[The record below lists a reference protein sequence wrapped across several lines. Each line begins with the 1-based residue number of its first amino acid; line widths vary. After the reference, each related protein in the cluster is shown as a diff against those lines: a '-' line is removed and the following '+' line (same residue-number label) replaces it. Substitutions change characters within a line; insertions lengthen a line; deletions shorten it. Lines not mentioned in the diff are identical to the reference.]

1 MSAIARQDGALA
13 RTREALRPVGRTLFS
28 EPFEQGRLRVAG
40 VPGIERQLAVGA
52 IVVLVGML
60 LVLLVGNVFRHATLA
75 RLNDLDDRWTFV
87 PLTLLPFAVVALV
100 VGWLVF
106 LWGAMRGSVW
116 VALGGGVVHLLVNG
130 TIGRVTGGIGES
142 TISRIGPGINRGGYV
157 AAFGVVVLFALVNV
171 RPSWGRR
178 ARYVALPLLAG
189 SLAAMYGTVLLLA
202 LNALTH
208 GFPAGASLALG
219 DNVDGISTML
229 QPMILLAA
237 VVLVD
242 FSYNFATAAT
252 APGLELRG
260 AFVKA
265 GLAVL
270 IAVKL
275 WFELVS
281 HLGDWGTYA
290 RVSVAGVVW
299 VVVSAAALGAVGLG
313 WRAMLRRRRLGEA
326 VEERIK
332 ERIIYIGIA
341 AEVVAPLIVNG
352 LNSAASAVFAQTN
365 SRGAV
370 RFIDSME
377 RFTFRNSV
385 TVRAIP
391 WVLLLLLGLWLVLRG
406 RTAGRRELGLGL
418 FLLGAWNSPF
428 YVLAAFGVRFQYSN
442 PLLDIVVTM
451 GMAAVLVV
459 RWRHIDRF
467 EAVAL
472 AALTVFSWL
481 AFTRGDFISAI
492 VSGPLAFL
500 GLTSAAVV
508 VFGIVYTLLA
518 DSAVTSASTRQFPR
532 ESRLLLFLG
541 FLLLSTTVLA
551 WIEITHPV
559 SNLQFTVSANGFG
572 DIGIPFAAWLI
583 IRRPVTRRQAAETA
597 LPAEA
602 AAFEVDDREPP
613 PPPRSGNSP
622 RRLPG
627 SGPWR
632 LR

>member
-1 MSAIARQDGALA
+1 MSAIAGTQGPLA
-13 RTREALRPVGRTLFS
+13 RTRVALRPIGRTLFS

-40 VPGIERQLAVGA
+40 VPGIERQLGVGA

-60 LVLLVGNVFRHATLA
+60 LVLLVGGVFRHSTLA

-116 VALGGGVVHLLVNG
+116 VALAGGIVHLLVNG
-130 TIGRVTGGIGES
+130 TIGRVQSGGLGES
-142 TISRIGPGINRGGYV
+142 TISRIGPGINRAAYF
-157 AAFGVVVLFALVNV
+157 AAFGVVVLFALVNL
-171 RPSWGRR
+171 RPSWGRL

-202 LNALTH
+202 LDNFSH
-208 GFPAGASLALG
+208 GFPALASLLLG
-219 DNVDGISTML
+219 DNVDGISLML

-252 APGLELRG
+252 SPGLELRG
-260 AFVKA
+260 ATVKA
-265 GLAVL
+265 ALAAL

-299 VVVSAAALGAVGLG
+299 VVVSAVAFAAVGLG

-326 VEERIK
+326 GEERVK

-341 AEVVAPLIVNG
+341 AEAAAGLIVNA
-352 LNSAASAVFAQTN
+352 LNTAASAVFTQTN

-370 RFIDSME
+370 RFIDSIG

-391 WVLLLLLGLWLVLRG
+391 WMFLLLLGLWLVLRG

-428 YVLAAFGVRFQYSN
+428 YVLAAFGIRFQYSN
-442 PLLDIVVTM
+442 PLLDIVLTL
-451 GMAAVLVV
+451 GIAAVLLV

-472 AALTVFSWL
+472 AVLTVFSWL

-508 VFGIVYTLLA
+508 VFGIAYTLLA
-518 DSAVTSASTRQFPR
+518 DSAVTSTSTRQFPR
-532 ESRLLLFLG
+532 DSRLLLFLG

-559 SNLQFTVSANGFG
+559 SNLQFTVSANGFS
-572 DIGIPFAAWLI
+572 DIGIPLAAWLV
-583 IRRPVTRRQAAETA
+583 IRRPMTRREAAEAA

-602 AAFEVDDREPP
+602 AAFEVDDTEPP
-613 PPPRSGNSP
+613 PAPTFHE
-622 RRLPG
+622 
-627 SGPWR
+627 
-632 LR
+632 

>member
-1 MSAIARQDGALA
+1 MSEVLGPGGQLA
-13 RTREALRPVGRTLFS
+13 RTRAALRPIGRTLFS
-28 EPFEQGRLRVAG
+28 EPFEQGRLRIGG

-52 IVVLVGML
+52 IVALGGML
-60 LVLLVGNVFRHATLA
+60 LVLLVGDAFRHATLA
-75 RLNDLDDRWTFV
+75 RLNDLDDRWTFA
-87 PLTLLPFAVVALV
+87 PLTLLPVAVVALG

-106 LWGAMRGSVW
+106 LWGAMRGSLW
-116 VALGGGVVHLLVNG
+116 VALAGGVVHLLVNG
-130 TIGRVTGGIGES
+130 TIGRVSSGGIGES
-142 TISRIGPGINRGGYV
+142 TIVRLGPGINRGGYI
-157 AAFGVVVLFALVNV
+157 ATFCVVVVFALVNL

-202 LNALTH
+202 LNAFTH
-208 GFPAGASLALG
+208 GFPSLATLVLG
-219 DNVDGISTML
+219 DNVDSISTML

-242 FSYNFATAAT
+242 FSYNFATAYT
-252 APGLELRG
+252 SPGLELRG
-260 AFVKA
+260 ATVKA
-265 GLAVL
+265 ALAVL

-275 WFELVS
+275 WFELLS
-281 HLGDWGTYA
+281 HLGEWGTYA
-290 RVSVAGVVW
+290 RVSVSGVVW
-299 VVVSAAALGAVGLG
+299 VVVSAIALGAIGLG

-326 VEERIK
+326 GEERIK

-341 AEVVAPLIVNG
+341 AEVVASFIVNA
-352 LNSAASAVFAQTN
+352 LNTAASTVFTQT
-365 SRGAV
+365 SSHGAL
-370 RFIDSME
+370 RFIDSIE
-377 RFTFRNSV
+377 RFTFRNSL

-391 WVLLLLLGLWLVLRG
+391 WVILLLLGLWLVFRG

-418 FLLGAWNSPF
+418 LLLGAWNSPF

-442 PLLDIVVTM
+442 PLLDIVVTV
-451 GMAAVLVV
+451 GIAAVLLV

-472 AALTVFSWL
+472 AVLTVFSWL

-508 VFGIVYTLLA
+508 VFGIAYTLFA
-518 DSAVTSASTRQFPR
+518 DSAITSASTRQFPR

-583 IRRPVTRRQAAETA
+583 IRRPVTRREAAETA
-597 LPAEA
+597 LPSEA

-613 PPPRSGNSP
+613 PAPAFHE
-622 RRLPG
+622 
-627 SGPWR
+627 
-632 LR
+632 

>member
-1 MSAIARQDGALA
+1 MSEVSGSGGQLA
-13 RTREALRPVGRTLFS
+13 RAREALRPIGRTLFS
-28 EPFEQGRLRVAG
+28 EPFEQGRLRIAG
-40 VPGIERQLAVGA
+40 VPAIERQLGVGA
-52 IVVLVGML
+52 IVVLAGML
-60 LVLLVGNVFRHATLA
+60 LVLLVGDAFRQATLA

-106 LWGAMRGSVW
+106 LWGAMRGTVW
-116 VALGGGVVHLLVNG
+116 VALAGGVVHLLVNG
-130 TIGRVTGGIGES
+130 TIGRVSSGGLTES
-142 TISRIGPGINRGGYV
+142 TISRIGPAVDRAGYFAV
-157 AAFGVVVLFALVNV
+157 FGVVVVFALVNL

-189 SLAAMYGTVLLLA
+189 SLAAMYGAVLLLA
-202 LNALTH
+202 LENITH
-208 GFPAGASLALG
+208 GFPALASLVLG

-229 QPMILLAA
+229 QPMILLSA

-242 FSYNFATAAT
+242 FSYNVATAAT

-260 AFVKA
+260 GVVKA

-281 HLGDWGTYA
+281 HLGEWGTYA

-299 VVVSAAALGAVGLG
+299 VVVSAVAFAGVGLW
-313 WRAMLRRRRLGEA
+313 WRSMLRRRRLGESG
-326 VEERIK
+326 EERIK
-332 ERIIYIGIA
+332 ERIIFIGIA
-341 AEVVAPLIVNG
+341 AEVLAPLIVNG
-352 LNSAASAVFAQTN
+352 LNTAASAVFTQTN
-365 SRGAV
+365 SQGAL
-370 RFIDSME
+370 RFIDSTE
-377 RFTFRNSV
+377 RFVFRNSV

-391 WVLLLLLGLWLVLRG
+391 WVVLLLLGVWLVLRG
-406 RTAGRRELGLGL
+406 RTSARRELGLGL

-428 YVLAAFGVRFQYSN
+428 YVLAAFGIRFQYSN
-442 PLLDIVVTM
+442 PLLDIVVTT
-451 GMAAVLVV
+451 GIAVVLLA

-472 AALTVFSWL
+472 AVLTVFSWV

-541 FLLLSTTVLA
+541 FLVLSTTVLA

-559 SNLQFTVSANGFG
+559 SNLQFTVSANGFS

-583 IRRPVTRRQAAETA
+583 IRRPVTRREAAETA
-597 LPAEA
+597 LPSEA

-613 PPPRSGNSP
+613 PAPTFHE
-622 RRLPG
+622 
-627 SGPWR
+627 
-632 LR
+632 